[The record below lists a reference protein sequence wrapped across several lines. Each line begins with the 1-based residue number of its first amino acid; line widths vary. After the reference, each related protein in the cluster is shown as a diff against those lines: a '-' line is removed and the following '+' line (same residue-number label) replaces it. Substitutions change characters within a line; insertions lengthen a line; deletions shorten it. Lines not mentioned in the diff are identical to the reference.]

1 MRRIVILLV
10 VLCCP
15 VAFAQLPKVKGV
27 DVDGALDA
35 AGDLGK
41 AATLSDAEVKAMAK
55 QMRDYE
61 EKERER
67 VAPASSA
74 SAKRLAKLT
83 KPYQSY
89 DGLALNFKVYESDE
103 VNANASAD
111 GSVRVYT
118 GLMDLMSDGEL
129 MFVIGHEIGH
139 VKLGH
144 TAKAMRS
151 ALAMSGAR
159 KGAASSGTA
168 AGQLAASELGG
179 VLEAF
184 LNAQYSQSQETQSDD
199 YGVALLKQSGGD
211 LTGAES
217 SLRKLAD
224 LSGGEH
230 SMLSSHPD
238 PKKRAERVAKLAA
251 QK

>member
-1 MRRIVILLV
+1 MHRILALVI
-10 VLCCP
+10 VLASP
-15 VAFAQLPKVKGV
+15 VTLAQLPKIKGV

-35 AGDLGK
+35 GKDLGT
-41 AATLSDAEVKAMAK
+41 AATLSDEEVKAMAK

-61 EKERER
+61 EGEVEK
-67 VAPASSA
+67 VAPKSSA
-74 SAKRLAKLT
+74 SAQRLAKLT
-83 KPYQSY
+83 KGYEKY
-89 DGLALNFKVYESDE
+89 DGLVLNYKVYESDE

-118 GLMDLMSDGEL
+118 GLMEMMTDDEL
-129 MFVIGHEIGH
+129 LFVIGHEIGH

-151 ALAMSGAR
+151 ALAMRGAR
-159 KGAASSGTA
+159 KGAAASGTA
-168 AGQLAASELGG
+168 AGQLAASEMGG

-199 YGVALLKQSGGD
+199 YGVAFLKK
-211 LTGAES
+211 TGADMGGAAS
-217 SLRKLAD
+217 SLGKLAE
-224 LSGGEH
+224 LSGGKH

-238 PKKRAERVAKLAA
+238 PKKRADRVAKLAA
-251 QK
+251 Q